1 MSSIVKIAPSASI
14 WYHFFC
20 ISKRF
25 NKSLFLEM
33 LILAEDELFLFLQFC
48 CCYKERLI
56 LKTKWGG
63 KNKTDQIFFNFNDE
77 MWKHLFSFIKRTIQH
92 LSVVMTTW
100 NSQENELNEAS
111 PFAQFVIFL
120 INHSLFAI
128 FRLLLIFTL
137 SLFMELFSCWCI
149 CNKWEVILVNG
160 ITPPGESLPGR
171 LHPLDTLAICIQHSH
186 TISYNILKF
195 QDFPT
200 RLIPITIVSVL
211 CGEVTKTFGWGD

>member
-1 MSSIVKIAPSASI
+1 MKCENISFPSSSA
-14 WYHFFC
+14 
-20 ISKRF
+20 
-25 NKSLFLEM
+25 
-33 LILAEDELFLFLQFC
+33 
-48 CCYKERLI
+48 
-56 LKTKWGG
+56 
-63 KNKTDQIFFNFNDE
+63 
-77 MWKHLFSFIKRTIQH
+77 LFSIYRLWWQ
-92 LSVVMTTW
+92 TW

-211 CGEVTKTFGWGD
+211 CGEVTKTFGWGWLGNGDTILKIIWMRSKNTTFVGKSEISTVGS

>member
-1 MSSIVKIAPSASI
+1 MKCENIYFPSSSA
-14 WYHFFC
+14 
-20 ISKRF
+20 
-25 NKSLFLEM
+25 
-33 LILAEDELFLFLQFC
+33 
-48 CCYKERLI
+48 
-56 LKTKWGG
+56 
-63 KNKTDQIFFNFNDE
+63 
-77 MWKHLFSFIKRTIQH
+77 LFSIYRLWWQ
-92 LSVVMTTW
+92 TW
-100 NSQENELNEAS
+100 NSEENELNEAS

-128 FRLLLIFTL
+128 FCLLLIFTL